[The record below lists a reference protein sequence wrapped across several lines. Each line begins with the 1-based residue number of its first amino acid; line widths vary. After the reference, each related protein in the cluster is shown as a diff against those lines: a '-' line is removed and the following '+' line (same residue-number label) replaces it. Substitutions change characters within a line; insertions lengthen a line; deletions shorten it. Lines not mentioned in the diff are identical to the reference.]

1 MAYKVCL
8 LDSDSAYQRALM
20 QYLNMRAAIPVQLYA
35 FTTAESYAAFRK
47 TAVPELLLVGEEYA
61 DWTDICPVCVLAKQ
75 REYTGKQKS
84 LFRYQGV
91 ELLVKSML
99 EIIEQG
105 QKKTVDGPAVYA
117 VHSPLGRCGK
127 TQFAKE
133 ICRRFAKGLYVNWEG
148 IPERLCESTDADMGN
163 QLLYCLK
170 SRNEAY
176 ITWLMEQ
183 GCTAIPPPDGYL
195 DIRQIEKAD
204 LVWFQE
210 AIREHTDYEVVVFDI
225 GTMVVGTYGIF
236 GAFDWVMVPV
246 LNDPVSMAK
255 TAVFSELVTRACGQ
269 IPQLVYVPMEGG
281 PVEELVN
288 RYVR

>member
-35 FTTAESYAAFRK
+35 FTTAESFAAFRE

-61 DWTDICPVCVLAKQ
+61 DWTDVCPVCVLTKQ
-75 REYTGKQKS
+75 REYTGKQRS

-91 ELLVKSML
+91 ELLVRSML

-105 QKKTVDGPAVYA
+105 QQKVVDGAAVYA

-127 TQFAKE
+127 TQLAQE
-133 ICRRFAKGLYVNWEG
+133 ICRRFKKSLYVNWEG
-148 IPERLCESTDADMGN
+148 IPACVPESAETDMGN

-183 GCTAIPPPDGYL
+183 ECTAILPPDGYL
-195 DIRQIEKAD
+195 DIRQIEKEDIA
-204 LVWFQE
+204 WFRE
-210 AIREHTDYEVVVFDI
+210 EIRKNTDYEVVVFDA
-225 GTMVVGTYGIF
+225 GTMVAGTYGIF
-236 GAFDWVMVPV
+236 GAFDRVLVPV
-246 LNDPVSMAK
+246 LNDPVSKSK
-255 TAVFSELVTRACGQ
+255 TSVFAERVAQVCGQ
-269 IPQLVYVPMEGG
+269 LPQLAYVPMEGC